1 MLILRAHAI
10 LIGIM
15 RIVGKEFNSYARA
28 LDELL
33 AGKHISRPILISR
46 STLFFHLSG
55 KSDHRFVICLDN
67 GNPRAYSAKEEFNLP
82 SLDSPIYLVF
92 RKELANAYVNSI
104 EQENGDRILKFN
116 LTTINHVYKEE
127 IKFLFFEM
135 FSSHPN
141 LILTDENR
149 KIIAFTHG
157 SSLDSS
163 RPIIRGGMYYP
174 PAKLFEDEESSSFD
188 YPKYQEK
195 CLLEEKQIFDARKKE
210 RFGPLLSYFETKE
223 KRLKRKLSFI
233 EQDKAKAIAH
243 ANDSIFGDY
252 IYMNLDS
259 LSGATSIEVEGRTA
273 KLDPAKSLPSNA
285 NLFYKKAKKAKKAL
299 SEVEAQRKEAM
310 ESLNSCKDTLAL
322 LRISDEEGLEAFAKE
337 WGLFPKKNKTPEFG
351 NANIPFFFE
360 KNGTRFLFGKNAKQN
375 DTLTF
380 LIDTSKSHYWFHI
393 EGSKGAHVMIRKNDP
408 SQEEVRTACEIAL
421 LSIKKDDGDVMMAE
435 RKNVYKGSVP
445 GQAIVRQYET
455 IHLKFV
461 RPETRALFE
470 EAQKLPLGEK
480 K

>member
-1 MLILRAHAI
+1 MLIFRAHAI
-10 LIGIM
+10 LIVMGIL
-15 RIVGKEFNSYARA
+15 GKEFQSYSRA
-28 LDELL
+28 LNEIL
-33 AGKHISRPILISR
+33 AGKHISHPILFSR

-55 KSDHRFVICLDN
+55 KGDHRFVICLDN

-92 RKELANAYVNSI
+92 RKELANAYVNCV

-116 LTTINHVYKEE
+116 LTTVNQVYKEE
-127 IKFLFFEM
+127 VKFLFLEM

-163 RPIIRGGMYYP
+163 HPIIRGGTYSP
-174 PAKLFEDEESSSFD
+174 PMKTFEGEEPSSFD

-195 CLLEEKQIFDARKKE
+195 CLFEEKQIFEARKKE
-210 RFGPLLSYFETKE
+210 RFGSLLSYFETKE

-243 ANDSIFGDY
+243 ADDSVFGDY

-259 LSGATSIEVEGRTA
+259 LNGVTSIEVEGKTA
-273 KLDPAKSLPSNA
+273 KLDPAKSLSNNA

-299 SEVEAQRKEAM
+299 SEAEAQRNETM

-322 LRISDEEGLEAFAKE
+322 LRMSDEEGLEAFAKE
-337 WGLFPKKNKTPEFG
+337 WGLFAKKNKMPEFG
-351 NANIPFFFE
+351 NGNIPFFVE
-360 KNGTRFLFGKNAKQN
+360 KDRTRFLFGKNAKQN

-380 LIDTSKSHYWFHI
+380 LIDTSKSHYWFHV
-393 EGSKGAHVMIRKNDP
+393 EGSKGAHVMIRKNGP

-421 LSIKKDDGDVMMAE
+421 LSIKKEDGDVMMTE

-455 IHLKFV
+455 IHLKFI

-470 EAQKLPLGEK
+470 KAQKLPLGEK